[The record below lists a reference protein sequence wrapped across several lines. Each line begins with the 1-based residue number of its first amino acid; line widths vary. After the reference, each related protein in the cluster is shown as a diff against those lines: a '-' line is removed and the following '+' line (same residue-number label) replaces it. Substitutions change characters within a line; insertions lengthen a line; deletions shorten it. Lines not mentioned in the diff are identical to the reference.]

1 MSNGRWTE
9 KRLAD
14 HLSVHPRALRS
25 NPLVRS
31 LVDYGVEKG
40 LIEKERSALASFVVP
55 GEPIPKPRQT
65 RSDKWKER
73 PCVIRYR
80 DWADKARSE
89 AGAIPAA
96 AQHADIVAY
105 LPLPKSLSLKKRQ
118 ELAGTPHRVKPD
130 LDNIVKSC
138 LDALLS
144 RDQGIHE
151 IRAKKRW
158 EDANGPRV
166 EITIY

>member
-1 MSNGRWTE
+1 MND
-9 KRLAD
+9 RLSEQDYAEI
-14 HLSVHPRALRS
+14 LNRRS
-25 NPLVRS
+25 RPVPVPPCQRT
-31 LVDYGVEKG
+31 
-40 LIEKERSALASFVVP
+40 SFVVP
-55 GEPIPKPRQT
+55 GEPVAKPRQT

-80 DWADKARSE
+80 EWADKARREVGS
-89 AGAIPAA
+89 IPPA

-118 ELAGTPHRVKPD
+118 EMAGTPHRVKPD
-130 LDNIVKSC
+130 IDNLIKSVLDS
-138 LDALLS
+138 LLS

>member
-1 MSNGRWTE
+1 MDRWTPQD
-9 KRLAD
+9 LAEYQARRD
-14 HLSVHPRALRS
+14 PS
-25 NPLVRS
+25 
-31 LVDYGVEKG
+31 GVPPCQ
-40 LIEKERSALASFVVP
+40 RQRFVVP
-55 GEPIPKPRQT
+55 GEPVAKPRQT

-80 DWADKARSE
+80 EWADKARE
-89 AGAIPAA
+89 HAGAIPPA
-96 AQHADIVAY
+96 AQHADIIAY
-105 LPLPKSLSLKKRQ
+105 LPLPVSWSQKKRQ
-118 ELAGTPHRVKPD
+118 AMAGMPHQVKPD
-130 LDNIVKSC
+130 IDNLIKSC

-151 IRAKKRW
+151 VRARKRW

>member
-1 MSNGRWTE
+1 MSERWTPQD
-9 KRLAD
+9 LAEYQSRCGGV
-14 HLSVHPRALRS
+14 SVLVATEIRQREDGELYVHHS
-25 NPLVRS
+25 NPRR
-31 LVDYGVEKG
+31 
-40 LIEKERSALASFVVP
+40 IVVP
-55 GEPIPKPRQT
+55 GEPVAKPRQT

-80 DWADKARSE
+80 EWADKARE
-89 AGAIPAA
+89 HAGAIPPA
-96 AQHADIVAY
+96 AQHADIIAY
-105 LPLPKSLSLKKRQ
+105 LPLPVSWSQKKRKAM
-118 ELAGTPHRVKPD
+118 AGMPHQVKPD
-130 LDNIVKSC
+130 IDNLIKSC

-151 IRAKKRW
+151 VRARKRW

>member
-1 MSNGRWTE
+1 MSGGRWTPQD
-9 KRLAD
+9 LAD
-14 HLSVHPRALRS
+14 YQSRRGLRIE
-25 NPLVRS
+25 
-31 LVDYGVEKG
+31 LVDSPK
-40 LIEKERSALASFVVP
+40 SFVVP
-55 GEPIPKPRQT
+55 GEPVAKPRQT

-80 DWADKARSE
+80 EWADKARE
-89 AGAIPAA
+89 HAGPIPPA

-105 LPLPKSLSLKKRQ
+105 LPTPKSWSEKKRK
-118 ELAGTPHRVKPD
+118 EMAGAPHRVKPD
-130 LDNIVKSC
+130 IDNLIKSC

-151 IRAKKRW
+151 ISAKKRW
-158 EDANGPRV
+158 ADDKGARV